1 MQKKIINRKKFTL
14 DIDKIYKN
22 DFNLIRTI
30 AQTKKMRHNNKSL
43 EVRKNNLKELITEIN
58 NEYKLNNNNIS
69 SRKNLNENNSNFI
82 TEYEMFNKKSNRK
95 ETKDI
100 FKDLIKLYKS
110 KGYRIPNFSINKHNL
125 FKINPLLESNIDII
139 SNGLLEN
146 QISQKKDDSE
156 KILQYLK
163 KIGIILSEKMSSSD
177 GNLQKSLMKK
187 FNLPK
192 YKVNFNEEDTVENLK
207 KTIEIITKLIN
218 NNALSKLDHKNRRI
232 KNISRQN
239 SYISV
244 NYNSNKRVYLL
255 NKENK
260 EVSRRPS
267 QNSNR
272 VIKNGTFK
280 ENKNLL
286 QETRNSNNSSLSN
299 NSLKS
304 NNNFNKKLSN
314 DKSSESIYKIFNFSN
329 YINSNPGI
337 NFPKT
342 PKVLNIPVIKFL
354 KNNDKNE
361 LDGRNKTSIDK
372 NQILNLAN
380 SLSCKQNNILNIN
393 GSNSLKSTTHNI
405 FNYKSQK
412 TKNTK
417 LKINLGTTPKNK
429 NKRYP
434 FFIKTQSNNESN
446 NNSIYSEEL
455 LLDLKSPRDINNNNS
470 IKDKL
475 KNDSYNNNYP
485 YTNKNEFINFAFNR
499 FTKKNMN
506 DAEKYIKN
514 YLNKVKGYDNEKVD
528 NFVKGIYDKNIKNNI
543 KELEKHVKENDLYSK
558 SERLYL
564 NTQSF
569 KRIKPILNSMGE
581 RDKTIQR
588 LEKILTDAVSNK

>member
-314 DKSSESIYKIFNFSN
+314 YKSSESIYKIFNF
-329 YINSNPGI
+329 
-337 NFPKT
+337 
-342 PKVLNIPVIKFL
+342 
-354 KNNDKNE
+354 
-361 LDGRNKTSIDK
+361 
-372 NQILNLAN
+372 
-380 SLSCKQNNILNIN
+380 
-393 GSNSLKSTTHNI
+393 
-405 FNYKSQK
+405 
-412 TKNTK
+412 
-417 LKINLGTTPKNK
+417 
-429 NKRYP
+429 
-434 FFIKTQSNNESN
+434 
-446 NNSIYSEEL
+446 
-455 LLDLKSPRDINNNNS
+455 
-470 IKDKL
+470 
-475 KNDSYNNNYP
+475 
-485 YTNKNEFINFAFNR
+485 
-499 FTKKNMN
+499 
-506 DAEKYIKN
+506 
-514 YLNKVKGYDNEKVD
+514 
-528 NFVKGIYDKNIKNNI
+528 
-543 KELEKHVKENDLYSK
+543 
-558 SERLYL
+558 
-564 NTQSF
+564 
-569 KRIKPILNSMGE
+569 
-581 RDKTIQR
+581 
-588 LEKILTDAVSNK
+588 